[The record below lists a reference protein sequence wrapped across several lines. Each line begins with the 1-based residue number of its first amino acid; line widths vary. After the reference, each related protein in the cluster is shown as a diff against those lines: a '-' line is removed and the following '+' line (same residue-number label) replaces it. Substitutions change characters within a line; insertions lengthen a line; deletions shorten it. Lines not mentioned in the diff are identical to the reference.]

1 MVCGLRFL
9 VLCESDVSQP
19 PVLPNT
25 DRPLLETIRNTFISS
40 KSASV
45 VLPSLH
51 HSIGFD
57 RVQAIKDP
65 ASDFEPLQ
73 PFCSR

>member
-1 MVCGLRFL
+1 MVCGRRFL

-25 DRPLLETIRNTFISS
+25 DRPLLEAIRNAFISS
-40 KSASV
+40 KSASFM
-45 VLPSLH
+45 LPSLH

-57 RVQAIKDP
+57 RFQTIKDP
-65 ASDFEPLQ
+65 ASNFEPLQ